1 MPVSSIAPQRA
12 SRSPWTSH
20 AIPSS
25 EWRSAPRRSWR
36 DGGCLL
42 KVSFYGADR
51 VVESYN
57 LMGPVKA
64 ALEASVRYI
73 AAELAQIQAE
83 SLGWTP
89 LEPGAYLHVGD
100 PNATV
105 IEVVGVP
112 HADMKGLTVLLLS

>member
-1 MPVSSIAPQRA
+1 MKLHF
-12 SRSPWTSH
+12 SP
-20 AIPSS
+20 PP
-25 EWRSAPRRSWR
+25 EPN
-36 DGGCLL
+36 
-42 KVSFYGADR
+42 ADD
-51 VVESYN
+51 
-57 LMGPVKA
+57 L
-64 ALEASVRYI
+64 

-83 SLGWTP
+83 SIGWTP

>member
-1 MPVSSIAPQRA
+1 MKLFFSPQA
-12 SRSPWTSH
+12 Q
-20 AIPSS
+20 PS
-25 EWRSAPRRSWR
+25 ET
-36 DGGCLL
+36 D
-42 KVSFYGADR
+42 
-51 VVESYN
+51 
-57 LMGPVKA
+57 
-64 ALEASVRYI
+64 I